1 MQDNYKLSLLEI
13 KIMDAYS
20 IYPKQFNNFE
30 NQLQSNTCFV
40 VMPFSDDLDNT
51 YMVIDSV
58 ATSMGISC
66 TRADNISTTSEPI
79 LNKICTQIS
88 QAYYI
93 IVDITNLNPNV
104 FYELGI
110 AHVLRDAKKV
120 LIIKEDET
128 VCPSDIKHLH
138 YYPYSKS
145 ALKQLSDTVKK
156 FFTENNILEDLQGIL
171 DFMDLTPRDR
181 VLSHSFV
188 VSLSDCIGNNMNSLI
203 MILNNRAEN
212 TTQRNVNDLLITL
225 TRTLNK
231 LPFLHDLYALYS
243 ELLLI
248 LIQKTNSAFDIS
260 DYLSKIFTVRD
271 YNLSNEWIADCSI
284 MLLDNPLYFD
294 TAITWIMEYL
304 KQTSPAEFDVAKYK
318 IEIGIIKSKSEGL
331 DLVLVNELNNAN
343 KTLVEHC
350 TKLIKERKT
359 FAAIPTLVK
368 LVEYDENP
376 YVVRSGIDALVNMAP
391 LEILLDVKEI
401 MTKRKLFVGQYNFI
415 NKHLKDLEQQIFRLQ
430 NAPNS

>member
-1 MQDNYKLSLLEI
+1 
-13 KIMDAYS
+13 MDAYS
-20 IYPKQFNNFE
+20 IYPKQFNNLN

-40 VMPFSDDLDNT
+40 IMPFSKDLDNT
-51 YMVIDSV
+51 YMVINSV
-58 ATSMGISC
+58 ASSMDINC

-120 LIIKEDET
+120 LIIKEEET
-128 VCPSDIKHLH
+128 DCPSDIKHLH

-145 ALKQLSDTVKK
+145 SLQQLQNTVRK

-171 DFMDLTPRDR
+171 DFLALTPRDK
-181 VLSHSFV
+181 VLSQSFV
-188 VSLSDCIGNNMNSLI
+188 VSLADCIGNNMNGLI
-203 MILNNRAEN
+203 MILNNRVED
-212 TTQRNVNDLLITL
+212 TTQETVNDLLIAL

-231 LPFLHDLYALYS
+231 LPLSHDLYTLYS
-243 ELLLI
+243 ELLLL
-248 LIQKTNSAFDIS
+248 LIQKTNSSFDIS
-260 DYLSKIFTVRD
+260 DYLSKIFIVRD
-271 YNLSNEWIADCSI
+271 YNLSNEWIADCGI
-284 MLLDNPLYFD
+284 IILDNPLYFD
-294 TAITWIMEYL
+294 TAMTWIMDYL

-318 IEIGIIKSKSEGL
+318 IEIGIIKSKSEGV
-331 DLVLVNELNNAN
+331 DLVLANELKNTN

-350 TKLIKERKT
+350 AKLIKERKT
-359 FAAIPTLVK
+359 LAAISVLVK
-368 LVEYDENP
+368 LVEDDENP
-376 YVVRSGIDALVNMAP
+376 YVVRSSIDALVNMAP
-391 LEILLDVKEI
+391 LEILLDVKEA
-401 MTKRKLFVGQYNFI
+401 MAKRKLFVGQYDFI